1 VGVKADAEFDAA
13 KSKNCCMLNS
23 FHWFNPPSKWD
34 IQEGR
39 LSVDVSPNTDF
50 WRKTHYG
57 FIRDSGHFF
66 CKQVSGDFGIQVRVR
81 GEYAFLY
88 DQGGLM
94 LRASDQYWMKC
105 GIEYVDGTQ
114 QASAVVT
121 NDFSDWSVTPLKTN
135 PEEVWF
141 RVKRQDCSLEVFY
154 SLDGFDYTMLRTA
167 YLKSSHNLD
176 VGVMCAAPQGPG
188 FHITFSDLSI
198 ETATTS

>member
-1 VGVKADAEFDAA
+1 
-13 KSKNCCMLNS
+13 MLHS
-23 FHWFNPPSKWD
+23 FRWLNPPARWE
-34 IQEGR
+34 IQEDR
-39 LSVDVSPNTDF
+39 LSVEVSPDTDF

-66 CKQVSGDFGIQVRVR
+66 FKEVTGDFVVQVRVR
-81 GEYAFLY
+81 AGYAFLY

-121 NDFSDWSVTPLKTN
+121 NDFSDWSVRPLKTK

-141 RVKRQDCSLEVFY
+141 RVKRQDVSLEVFY
-154 SLDGFDYTMLRTA
+154 SLNGVDYIMLRTA
-167 YLKSSHNLD
+167 YLKSPPNLD

-188 FHITFSDLSI
+188 FPITFSDLSI
-198 ETATTS
+198 ENAG

>member
-1 VGVKADAEFDAA
+1 MPDDSVLH
-13 KSKNCCMLNS
+13 SCR
-23 FHWFNPPSKWD
+23 WFNPPKKWD
-34 IQEGR
+34 LRENE
-39 LSVDVSPNTDF
+39 LSVDVSPETDF

-66 CKQVSGDFGIQVRVR
+66 YKPVSGDFAVQARIR

-94 LRASDQYWMKC
+94 LRASDEYWMKC

-141 RVKRQDCSLEVFY
+141 RVKRQGCSLEIFY
-154 SLDGFDYTMLRTA
+154 SLDGFDYVMIRTA
-167 YLKSSHNLD
+167 YLKSSQNVD

-188 FHITFSDLSI
+188 FRITFGDLSI
-198 ETATTS
+198 ESASPS